1 MTHRTHRNFIIAF
14 WVFAFAFVAG
24 AAQARLGYDYRDSLM
39 FYGRPVDVDINAKV
53 VTWENNGFTTT
64 VKFDEKTGKAVEV
77 ESSSR
82 DWSDKTF
89 EQWLKLN
96 TRTFGKDGE
105 VLFKIFNIAPP
116 NGDKEHT
123 YQALLIYAKDGVT
136 QVGAGL
142 IKRKAF
148 TKAAVLAITD
158 LRK

>member
-1 MTHRTHRNFIIAF
+1 MSKRIHRRFVIAL
-14 WVFAFAFVAG
+14 WVFAFGFFAG
-24 AAQARLGYDYRDSLM
+24 IAQGKLGYDYRDNLM
-39 FYGRPVDVDINAKV
+39 FYGRPVETDIDAKV
-53 VTWENNGFTTT
+53 VTWENNGFTTV

-82 DWSDKTF
+82 DWSDKAF

-142 IKRKAF
+142 IKRRVF
-148 TKAAVLAITD
+148 SKAAVLAITD
-158 LRK
+158 LRD

>member
-1 MTHRTHRNFIIAF
+1 MKKIHSKVMIALWIVLF
-14 WVFAFAFVAG
+14 GFVAG
-24 AAQARLGYDYRDSLM
+24 AADARLGYDYRDNLM
-39 FYGRPVDVDINAKV
+39 FYGRPVETDIDAKV
-53 VTWENNGFTTT
+53 VTWENNGFTTV
-64 VKFDEKTGKAVEV
+64 VKFSEKTGKAVEV

-82 DWSDKTF
+82 DWSDKAF

-123 YQALLIYAKDGVT
+123 YQALFIYAKDGVT

-142 IKRKAF
+142 IKRRVF
-148 TKAAVLAITD
+148 SKAAVLAITD
-158 LRK
+158 LRD